1 MPKTVGANTVE
12 HIRDLELPNE
22 HRKVLARVFSKL
34 IGEKAT
40 QTMPKIQQAFLPGR
54 DISEANVAVQE
65 AYYRAAER
73 GLLKFWLLLDCSK
86 GYNNMSWEWIEKVL
100 QAANL
105 PEGLV
110 RAALRLVRESSEV
123 VFVFDRLDVQPSCF
137 GKSSRA
143 GLPTELRSVHPCS

>member
-1 MPKTVGANTVE
+1 MYHKQYQTYVI
-12 HIRDLELPNE
+12 HIGF
-22 HRKVLARVFSKL
+22 HYVFQLLFFILVFVFHIESTLGKL
-34 IGEKAT
+34 
-40 QTMPKIQQAFLPGR
+40 LN
-54 DISEANVAVQE
+54 D
-65 AYYRAAER
+65 
-73 GLLKFWLLLDCSK
+73 K
-86 GYNNMSWEWIEKVL
+86 GYNNMSWEWIEKVR

-110 RAALRLVRESSEV
+110 RAALRLVREPSEV

>member
-1 MPKTVGANTVE
+1 MPTQWK

-40 QTMPKIQQAFLPGR
+40 QIMPKIQQAFLPGR

-73 GLLKFWLLLDCSK
+73 GLLKF
-86 GYNNMSWEWIEKVL
+86 
-100 QAANL
+100 
-105 PEGLV
+105 
-110 RAALRLVRESSEV
+110 
-123 VFVFDRLDVQPSCF
+123 
-137 GKSSRA
+137 
-143 GLPTELRSVHPCS
+143 